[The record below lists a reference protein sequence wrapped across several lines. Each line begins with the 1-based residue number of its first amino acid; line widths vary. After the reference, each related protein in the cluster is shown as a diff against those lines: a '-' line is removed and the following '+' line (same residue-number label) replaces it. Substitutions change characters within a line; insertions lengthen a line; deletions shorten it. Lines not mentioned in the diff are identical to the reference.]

1 VVINSALARGSAYL
15 RAAHFGPTVIVTT
28 TTFLLALS
36 QYAPLN
42 ALRVAIAIFAGQ
54 LVVGWSN
61 DFIDAPLDIAAHRTK
76 KPIVSKEINPEQ
88 LKRSIV
94 FALVAALLLSLFSP
108 LGLTGTLIHF
118 LGILSATL
126 YNLKLKPTI
135 LSPLPYIV
143 SFGALPW
150 AIYLPAGNHPPLWL
164 FIDFMLIAVAFHFF
178 NVLKDFQWDINQGVL
193 GLPQRLGRN
202 ASLIISISL
211 VISAILVLI
220 FLN

>member
-1 VVINSALARGSAYL
+1 VLNSVLARGYVFL

-28 TTFLLALS
+28 ASFLLSLS
-36 QYAPLN
+36 QYSIIDSLK
-42 ALRVAIAIFAGQ
+42 VAIAIFAGQ

-88 LKRSIV
+88 LKKSI
-94 FALVAALLLSLFSP
+94 LVALFVALILSLFSP

-118 LGILSATL
+118 LGILSATF
-126 YNLKLKPTI
+126 YNLKLKSTI
-135 LSPLPYIV
+135 ISPLPYIV

-150 AIYLPAGNHPPLWL
+150 AIYLPAGNQPPLWL

-202 ASLIISISL
+202 ASLVISISL
-211 VISAILVLI
+211 VISAIFVLI
-220 FLN
+220 YR

>member
-1 VVINSALARGSAYL
+1 VLNSALAQGFVFL

-28 TTFLLALS
+28 ASFLLSLS
-36 QYAPLN
+36 QYSIIDS
-42 ALRVAIAIFAGQ
+42 LRVAIAIFAGQ

-88 LKRSIV
+88 LKKSILV
-94 FALVAALLLSLFSP
+94 ALLAALLLSLFSP

-118 LGILSATL
+118 LGILSATF
-126 YNLKLKPTI
+126 YNFKLKPTI
-135 LSPLPYIV
+135 LSPIPYIV

-164 FIDFMLIAVAFHFF
+164 YLDFMLIAVAFHFF

-202 ASLIISISL
+202 ASLVISISL
-211 VISAILVLI
+211 VISAIFVLI
-220 FLN
+220 YR

>member
-1 VVINSALARGSAYL
+1 MLKFFLAQGFVFL
-15 RAAHFGPTVIVTT
+15 RAAHFGPTLIVTT

-36 QYAPLN
+36 QYSIIE
-42 ALRVAIAIFAGQ
+42 ALIVAIAIFAGQ
-54 LVVGWSN
+54 LVVVWSN
-61 DFIDAPLDIAAHRTK
+61 DCIDAPLDIAAQRTK
-76 KPIVSKEINPEQ
+76 KPIVGKEINIDQ
-88 LKRSIV
+88 LRKSIV
-94 FALVAALLLSLFSP
+94 IALIAALLLSLISP
-108 LGLTGTLIHF
+108 LGLIGTLIHF

-126 YNLKLKPTI
+126 YNLKLKSTI

-150 AIYLPAGNHPPLWL
+150 AIYLPTGNQPPLWL

-178 NVLKDFQWDINQGVL
+178 NVLKDFQWDIKQGVL

-202 ASLIISISL
+202 ASLVISISL
-211 VISAILVLI
+211 VISAIFVLI

>member
-1 VVINSALARGSAYL
+1 MLNSALARGYVFL
-15 RAAHFGPTVIVTT
+15 RAAHFGPTLIVTT

-36 QYAPLN
+36 QYSIIE
-42 ALRVAIAIFAGQ
+42 ALRFAIAIFAGQ

-61 DFIDAPLDIAAHRTK
+61 DLIDAPLDIAARRTK
-76 KPIVSKEINPEQ
+76 KPIVGKEIDINQ
-88 LKRSIV
+88 LRKSIV
-94 FALVAALLLSLFSP
+94 FALFAALLLSLFSP

-126 YNLKLKPTI
+126 YNLKLKSTI

-150 AIYLPAGNHPPLWL
+150 AIYLPTGNQPPLWL
-164 FIDFMLIAVAFHFF
+164 FIDFMLISVAFHFF

-202 ASLIISISL
+202 ASLVISILL
-211 VISAILVLI
+211 VGSAVIVLI
-220 FLN
+220 FLQ

>member
-1 VVINSALARGSAYL
+1 MLNSALAQGFVFL
-15 RAAHFGPTVIVTT
+15 RAAHFGPTVIVTV
-28 TTFLLALS
+28 TTFLLSLS
-36 QYAPLN
+36 QYSLIDSI
-42 ALRVAIAIFAGQ
+42 RVAIAIFAGQ

-61 DFIDAPLDIAAHRTK
+61 DFIDAPLDIAAQRTK
-76 KPIVSKEINPEQ
+76 KPIVSNEIDPEQ
-88 LKRSIV
+88 LKKSILV
-94 FALVAALLLSLFSP
+94 ALVAALLLSLFSP

-118 LGILSATL
+118 LGILSATF

-135 LSPLPYIV
+135 LSPIPYIV

-150 AIYLPAGNHPPLWL
+150 AIYLPVRNQPPLWL

-202 ASLIISISL
+202 VSSIVSISL
-211 VISAILVLI
+211 VVSAVIVLI

>member
-1 VVINSALARGSAYL
+1 MRKSLLAQGYVFL
-15 RAAHFGPTVIVTT
+15 RAAHFGPTLMVTT
-28 TTFLLALS
+28 ITFVLALS
-36 QYAPLN
+36 QFSLID

-61 DFIDAPLDIAAHRTK
+61 DLIDAPLDIAAQRTK
-76 KPIVSKEINPEQ
+76 KPIVGKEINIDQ
-88 LKRSIV
+88 LRKFIV
-94 FALVAALLLSLFSP
+94 FALFAALLLSLFSP

-126 YNLKLKPTI
+126 YNLKLKSTI

-164 FIDFMLIAVAFHFF
+164 YLDFMLIAVAFHFF
-178 NVLKDFQWDINQGVL
+178 NVLKDFQWDIKQGIM
-193 GLPQRLGRN
+193 GIPQRLGRN
-202 ASLIISISL
+202 VSLIISISL
-211 VISAILVLI
+211 VCSAVLVFI
-220 FLN
+220 YRN

>member
-1 VVINSALARGSAYL
+1 MLNSALARGYVFL

-28 TTFLLALS
+28 VSFLLSLT
-36 QYAPLN
+36 QYSLIDS
-42 ALRVAIAIFAGQ
+42 LRVAIAIFAGQ

-88 LKRSIV
+88 LKKSIV
-94 FALVAALLLSLFSP
+94 FALIAALLFSLFSP
-108 LGLTGTLIHF
+108 LGITGTLVHF
-118 LGILSATL
+118 LGILSATF

-150 AIYLPAGNHPPLWL
+150 AIYLPAENQPPLWL
-164 FIDFMLIAVAFHFF
+164 YLDFMIIAVAFHFF
-178 NVLKDFQWDINQGVL
+178 NVLKDFQWDINQGIL
-193 GLPQRLGRN
+193 GLPQRLGKN
-202 ASLIISISL
+202 VSLIISISL
-211 VISAILVLI
+211 VVSALLVFI
-220 FLN
+220 FLR

>member
-1 VVINSALARGSAYL
+1 MLNSALARGYVFL
-15 RAAHFGPTVIVTT
+15 RAAHFGPTLIVTT

-36 QYAPLN
+36 QYSIIE
-42 ALRVAIAIFAGQ
+42 ALRFAIAIFAGQ

-61 DFIDAPLDIAAHRTK
+61 DLIDAPLDIAARRTK
-76 KPIVSKEINPEQ
+76 KPIVGKEIDINQ
-88 LKRSIV
+88 LRKSIV
-94 FALVAALLLSLFSP
+94 FALFAALLLSLISP
-108 LGLTGTLIHF
+108 LGLIGTLIHF

-126 YNLKLKPTI
+126 YNLKLKSTI

-150 AIYLPAGNHPPLWL
+150 AIYLPTGNQPPLWL

-202 ASLIISISL
+202 ASLIISILL
-211 VISAILVLI
+211 VTTAILVFI
-220 FLN
+220 YR

>member
-1 VVINSALARGSAYL
+1 MLNSFLTRGYVFL

-28 TTFLLALS
+28 ITFLLALS
-36 QYAPLN
+36 QYSLIDS
-42 ALRVAIAIFAGQ
+42 LRVAIAIFAGQ

-61 DFIDAPLDIAAHRTK
+61 DFIDAPLDIAAQRTK

-88 LKRSIV
+88 LKKSI
-94 FALVAALLLSLFSP
+94 FGALFVALILSLFSP

-118 LGILSATL
+118 LGILSATI
-126 YNLKLKPTI
+126 YNFKLKPTI
-135 LSPLPYIV
+135 LSPLPFIV

-150 AIYLPAGNHPPLWL
+150 AIYLPAGNDPPLWL

-178 NVLKDFQWDINQGVL
+178 NVLKDFQWDIKQGIM

-202 ASLIISISL
+202 VSLFISISL
-211 VISAILVLI
+211 IVSAVLVLI

>member
-1 VVINSALARGSAYL
+1 VLNSALAQGFVFL

-28 TTFLLALS
+28 ASFLLSLS
-36 QYAPLN
+36 QYSLIDS
-42 ALRVAIAIFAGQ
+42 LRVAIAIFAGQ

-88 LKRSIV
+88 LKKSI
-94 FALVAALLLSLFSP
+94 LVALFVALILSLFSP

-118 LGILSATL
+118 LGILSATF
-126 YNLKLKPTI
+126 YNFKLKPTI
-135 LSPLPYIV
+135 ISPLPYIV

-150 AIYLPAGNHPPLWL
+150 AIYLPAGNQPPLWL

-202 ASLIISISL
+202 ASLVISISL
-211 VISAILVLI
+211 VISAIFVLI
-220 FLN
+220 YR

>member
-1 VVINSALARGSAYL
+1 VLNSALAQGFVFL

-28 TTFLLALS
+28 ASFLLSLS
-36 QYAPLN
+36 QYSLIDS
-42 ALRVAIAIFAGQ
+42 LRVAIAIFAGQ

-61 DFIDAPLDIAAHRTK
+61 DFIDAPLDIAAQRTK

-94 FALVAALLLSLFSP
+94 FALVAAVLLSLFSP

-118 LGILSATL
+118 LGILSATF
-126 YNLKLKPTI
+126 YNLKLKSTI
-135 LSPLPYIV
+135 ISPLPYIV

-150 AIYLPAGNHPPLWL
+150 AIYLPVGNQPPLWL

-202 ASLIISISL
+202 VSSIVSISL
-211 VISAILVLI
+211 VISAVLVLI

>member
-1 VVINSALARGSAYL
+1 MLNSVLARGYVFL

-28 TTFLLALS
+28 ASFLLSLS
-36 QYAPLN
+36 QYSIIDS
-42 ALRVAIAIFAGQ
+42 LRVAIAIFAGQ

-88 LKRSIV
+88 LKGSIV
-94 FALVAALLLSLFSP
+94 FALVAAVLLSLFSP

-118 LGILSATL
+118 LGILSATF
-126 YNLKLKPTI
+126 YNFKLKPTI
-135 LSPLPYIV
+135 LSPIPYIV

-164 FIDFMLIAVAFHFF
+164 YLDFMLIAVAFHFF
-178 NVLKDFQWDINQGVL
+178 NVLKDFQWDIKQGIM
-193 GLPQRLGRN
+193 GIPQRLGRN
-202 ASLIISISL
+202 VSLIISISL
-211 VISAILVLI
+211 VCSAVLVFI
-220 FLN
+220 YHN

>member
-1 VVINSALARGSAYL
+1 VLNSVLARGYVFL

-28 TTFLLALS
+28 ASFLLSLS
-36 QYAPLN
+36 QYSIIDS
-42 ALRVAIAIFAGQ
+42 LRVAIAIFAGQ

-61 DFIDAPLDIAAHRTK
+61 DFIDAPLDIAAQRTK

-88 LKRSIV
+88 LRKSIV
-94 FALVAALLLSLFSP
+94 VALVAALLLSLFSP

-118 LGILSATL
+118 LGLLSATL
-126 YNLKLKPTI
+126 YNLKLKSTI
-135 LSPLPYIV
+135 LSPLPFIV

-150 AIYLPAGNHPPLWL
+150 AIYLPTGNQPPLWL
-164 FIDFMLIAVAFHFF
+164 FIDFMLISVAFHFF

-202 ASLIISISL
+202 ASLVISISL
-211 VISAILVLI
+211 VISAVLVLI

>member
-1 VVINSALARGSAYL
+1 VLNSVLARGYVFL

-28 TTFLLALS
+28 ASFLLSLS
-36 QYAPLN
+36 QYSIIDS
-42 ALRVAIAIFAGQ
+42 LRVAIAIFAGQ

-88 LKRSIV
+88 LKGSIV
-94 FALVAALLLSLFSP
+94 YALVAAVLLSLFSP

-118 LGILSATL
+118 LGILSATF
-126 YNLKLKPTI
+126 YNFKLKPTI
-135 LSPLPYIV
+135 LSPIPYIV

-164 FIDFMLIAVAFHFF
+164 YLDFMLIAVAFHFF
-178 NVLKDFQWDINQGVL
+178 NVLKDFQWDIKQGIM
-193 GLPQRLGRN
+193 GIPQRLGRN
-202 ASLIISISL
+202 VSLIISISL
-211 VISAILVLI
+211 VCSAVLVFI
-220 FLN
+220 YRN

>member
-1 VVINSALARGSAYL
+1 MLNSALARGYVFL

-28 TTFLLALS
+28 VSFLLSLT
-36 QYAPLN
+36 QYSLIDS
-42 ALRVAIAIFAGQ
+42 LRVAIAIFAGQ

-61 DFIDAPLDIAAHRTK
+61 DFIDAPLDIAAERTK

-88 LKRSIV
+88 LKKSIV
-94 FALVAALLLSLFSP
+94 FALIAALLFSLFSP
-108 LGLTGTLIHF
+108 LGITGTLVHF
-118 LGILSATL
+118 LGILSATF

-164 FIDFMLIAVAFHFF
+164 YLDFMIIAVAFHFF
-178 NVLKDFQWDINQGVL
+178 NVLKDFQWDINQGIL
-193 GLPQRLGRN
+193 GLPQRLGKN
-202 ASLIISISL
+202 VSLIISISL
-211 VISAILVLI
+211 VVSALLVFI
-220 FLN
+220 FLR

>member
-1 VVINSALARGSAYL
+1 VLNSALAQGFVFL
-15 RAAHFGPTVIVTT
+15 RAAHFGPTIIVTA

-36 QYAPLN
+36 QYSLIDSI
-42 ALRVAIAIFAGQ
+42 RVAIAIFAGQ

-61 DFIDAPLDIAAHRTK
+61 DFIDAPLDIAAQRTK

-94 FALVAALLLSLFSP
+94 FALVAAVLLSLFSP

-118 LGILSATL
+118 LGILSATF
-126 YNLKLKPTI
+126 YNLKLKSTI
-135 LSPLPYIV
+135 ISPLPYIV

-150 AIYLPAGNHPPLWL
+150 AIYLPAGNQPPLWL

-202 ASLIISISL
+202 VSLFISISL
-211 VISAILVLI
+211 VVSAVIVLI

>member
-1 VVINSALARGSAYL
+1 VLNSVLARGYVFL

-28 TTFLLALS
+28 ASFLLSLS
-36 QYAPLN
+36 QYSIIDS
-42 ALRVAIAIFAGQ
+42 LRVAIAIFAGQ

-88 LKRSIV
+88 LKKSILV
-94 FALVAALLLSLFSP
+94 ALIAALLLSLSSP
-108 LGLTGTLIHF
+108 LGLTGTAIHF
-118 LGILSATL
+118 LGILSATF
-126 YNLKLKPTI
+126 YNLKLKSTI

-143 SFGALPW
+143 AFGALPW
-150 AIYLPAGNHPPLWL
+150 AIYLPVGNQPPLWL

-211 VISAILVLI
+211 VVSAVIVLI

>member
-1 VVINSALARGSAYL
+1 VLNSALARGYVFL
-15 RAAHFGPTVIVTT
+15 RAAHFGPTIIVTA

-36 QYAPLN
+36 QYSLID

-61 DFIDAPLDIAAHRTK
+61 DFIDAPLDIAAQRTK

-88 LKRSIV
+88 LKKSI
-94 FALVAALLLSLFSP
+94 LVALFVALILSLFSP

-118 LGILSATL
+118 LGILSATF
-126 YNLKLKPTI
+126 YNLKLKSTI
-135 LSPLPYIV
+135 ISPLPYIV

-150 AIYLPAGNHPPLWL
+150 AIYLPAGNQPPLWL

-211 VISAILVLI
+211 VVSAVIVLI

>member
-1 VVINSALARGSAYL
+1 VLNSALAQGFVFL
-15 RAAHFGPTVIVTT
+15 RAAHFGPTIIVTA

-36 QYAPLN
+36 QYSLIDSI
-42 ALRVAIAIFAGQ
+42 RVAIAIFAGQ

-61 DFIDAPLDIAAHRTK
+61 DFIDAPLDIAAQRTK

-88 LKRSIV
+88 LKKSI
-94 FALVAALLLSLFSP
+94 FGALFVALILSLFSP

-118 LGILSATL
+118 LGILSATF
-126 YNLKLKPTI
+126 YNLKLKSTI
-135 LSPLPYIV
+135 LSPLPFIV

-150 AIYLPAGNHPPLWL
+150 AIYLPTGDQPPLWL

-202 ASLIISISL
+202 VSSIVSISL
-211 VISAILVLI
+211 VVSAVIVLI

>member
-1 VVINSALARGSAYL
+1 MLNSVLARGYVFL

-28 TTFLLALS
+28 ASFLLSLS
-36 QYAPLN
+36 QYSIIDS
-42 ALRVAIAIFAGQ
+42 LRVAIAIFAGQ

-88 LKRSIV
+88 LKKSI
-94 FALVAALLLSLFSP
+94 LVALFVALILSLFSP

-118 LGILSATL
+118 LGILSATF
-126 YNLKLKPTI
+126 YNLKLKSTI
-135 LSPLPYIV
+135 ISPLPYIV

-150 AIYLPAGNHPPLWL
+150 AIYLPVGNQPPLWL

-202 ASLIISISL
+202 VSLFISISL
-211 VISAILVLI
+211 VVSAVLVLI

>member
-1 VVINSALARGSAYL
+1 MINSALAQGSAYL
-15 RAAHFGPTVIVTT
+15 RAAHFGPTLIVTT

-36 QYAPLN
+36 QYSIIE

-54 LVVGWSN
+54 LVIGWSN
-61 DFIDAPLDIAAHRTK
+61 DLIDAPLDIAAQRAN
-76 KPIVSKEINPEQ
+76 KPIVTKEINPD
-88 LKRSIV
+88 LLRKSIV
-94 FALVAALLLSLFSP
+94 LAIFAALFLSLISP
-108 LGLTGTLIHF
+108 LGLIGTLIHF
-118 LGILSATL
+118 LGLLSATL
-126 YNLKLKPTI
+126 YNLKLKSTI
-135 LSPLPYIV
+135 LSPLPFIV

-150 AIYLPAGNHPPLWL
+150 AIYLPTGNKPPLWL
-164 FIDFMLIAVAFHFF
+164 FIDFMLISVAFHFF

-202 ASLIISISL
+202 VSLVVSISL